1 MALFGWIMMGIALWH
16 FTVFLPDRFWA
27 GIVGAFLWS
36 VLGAVASGVLL
47 SGLTLPSQDDTNVL
61 TILLA
66 VPGTVVGLAIAW
78 WLGVRQE
85 RASGAPLDAFGRTV
99 RG

>member
-36 VLGAVASGVLL
+36 VIGAVFGGLVL
-47 SGLTLPSQDDTNVL
+47 SGFDLPSQDDTNVL
-61 TILLA
+61 TILEA
-66 VPGTVVGLAIAW
+66 VPGTILGLAVCW
-78 WLGVRQE
+78 WLGTRQE
-85 RASGAPLDAFGRTV
+85 QRAATRPAH
-99 RG
+99 